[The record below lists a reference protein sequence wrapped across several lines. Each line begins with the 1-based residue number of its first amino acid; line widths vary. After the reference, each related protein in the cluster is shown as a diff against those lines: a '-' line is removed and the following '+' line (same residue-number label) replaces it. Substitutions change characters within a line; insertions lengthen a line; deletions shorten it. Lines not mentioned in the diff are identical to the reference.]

1 MAMDSPVMVAMMVTV
16 VTEGSWPVQM
26 VDDVAGLRMGG
37 ADARQVDCIWPTIAF
52 RSANSNPRGSNRFQ
66 KESALAGGRHILS
79 RVCHMRFPCDA
90 RRLAHG
96 VPGVAQARDLDAVL

>member
-1 MAMDSPVMVAMMVTV
+1 MAMDSAVMVVMMVTV

-37 ADARQVDCIWPTIAF
+37 ADAR
-52 RSANSNPRGSNRFQ
+52 
-66 KESALAGGRHILS
+66 
-79 RVCHMRFPCDA
+79 
-90 RRLAHG
+90 RLAHG